1 MDFLAS
7 DHNSSPTSSSPS
19 IPSCKVAP
27 VVDPEVQL
35 GLKINPFQVPGD
47 RIPPKENSLPST
59 HDALLDA
66 PPYAI
71 VHEFLPVVRCI
82 ENEISCRRRVVY
94 DIYSVNIL
102 NLCRI
107 NNQRILNMC
116 CLYLVDRRIIKRI
129 LKDSHPRPYIKT
141 MMYSLV

>member
-19 IPSCKVAP
+19 SPSCKVAP

-66 PPYAI
+66 LPYAI

-82 ENEISCRRRVVY
+82 DDELSCRRIKQYFSLKLLSKLLVEVY
-94 DIYSVNIL
+94 RASE
-102 NLCRI
+102 
-107 NNQRILNMC
+107 
-116 CLYLVDRRIIKRI
+116 K
-129 LKDSHPRPYIKT
+129 S
-141 MMYSLV
+141 